1 MLIMK
6 VRTSLR
12 EPSQGVPLFLPT
24 WMELNYQ
31 TPWTQMLWKRIT
43 LEIRVSQ
50 SVELMKTVWSLFA
63 THFFFRKTGSSPVRD
78 KTTAHLFNKS
88 VEFHPKSG
96 LSDNWGSSLFSEG
109 RWMKTHT
116 KAPRIGKL
124 GQLTSSHLKGRS
136 VMPMK
141 TSPIMQLSAYGIRY
155 PSLIAELS
163 GEKSLASGSCTW
175 AWT

>member
-1 MLIMK
+1 MESQDRLVSK
-6 VRTSLR
+6 QAPTPSSFSSLF
-12 EPSQGVPLFLPT
+12 SSHDQ
-24 WMELNYQ
+24 N
-31 TPWTQMLWKRIT
+31 KRKFAGP
-43 LEIRVSQ
+43 VF
-50 SVELMKTVWSLFA
+50 WSLFA
-63 THFFFRKTGSSPVRD
+63 THFFFKKTGSSPVRD

-96 LSDNWGSSLFSEG
+96 LSDNCGSSLFSEG

-163 GEKSLASGSCTW
+163 GEK
-175 AWT
+175 